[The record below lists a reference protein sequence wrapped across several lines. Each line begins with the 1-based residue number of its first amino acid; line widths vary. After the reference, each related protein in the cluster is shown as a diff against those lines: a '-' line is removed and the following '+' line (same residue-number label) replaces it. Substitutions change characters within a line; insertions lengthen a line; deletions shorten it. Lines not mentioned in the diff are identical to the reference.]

1 MIRYYQ
7 QPVSNTANNKYINI
21 YINIYISYCLIDI
34 IYINI

>member
-21 YINIYISYCLIDI
+21 YINNIYLTV
-34 IYINI
+34 